1 MEFENKININELKES
16 IREIEIINKNLI
28 VLFISTKHE
37 GNYIVLKHAET
48 FRREYREKFS
58 LIVPTFTKESWNDF
72 LNYLHER
79 AIKGSITGDS
89 YTQELVCRI
98 LQKDSSLCLEQ
109 TTEDHIQSV
118 LDSKDII
125 VPAVIFKTIFAEWGY
140 PVLRKI
146 KRADKMFP
154 YSVTLNDIFNELRNG
169 VLYR

>member
-1 MEFENKININELKES
+1 MEFKTKINIDELKKS
-16 IREIEIINKNLI
+16 IGNIEITNKDII
-28 VLFISTKHE
+28 VLFIETGHE
-37 GNYIVLKHAET
+37 SNYIVINDAKT
-48 FRREYREKFS
+48 FQREYREKFN
-58 LIVPTFTKESWNDF
+58 LIVPIFTKESWNEF
-72 LNYLHER
+72 LNYLRER
-79 AIKGSITGDS
+79 VIKGSITDDS

-109 TTEDHIQSV
+109 TTEDQIQLV

-146 KRADKMFP
+146 KRTDKMFP
-154 YSVTLNDIFNELRNG
+154 YGVTLNDIFNELRNG